1 MKNFLLYVLA
11 GIAGWLFFTYV
22 FNYAE
27 QTYYNNSENVEQ
39 PTETIDRELQ
49 NVLYRIAGTYEFVEH
64 LGIYGFKTIY
74 TVTVN
79 RDGTGKVVY
88 EDGSVEN
95 FYGAY
100 LTDESTIVFKG
111 NYGGTVFKLVGRGIE
126 DEACRK
132 YVSEIGTP
140 KYYMNKIR

>member
-1 MKNFLLYVLA
+1 MVFLLLERIKSLGYYT
-11 GIAGWLFFTYV
+11 IASVNCKKLH
-22 FNYAE
+22 E
-27 QTYYNNSENVEQ
+27 KLRI
-39 PTETIDRELQ
+39 TEAS
-49 NVLYRIAGTYEFVEH
+49 VA
-64 LGIYGFKTIY
+64 
-74 TVTVN
+74 
-79 RDGTGKVVY
+79 